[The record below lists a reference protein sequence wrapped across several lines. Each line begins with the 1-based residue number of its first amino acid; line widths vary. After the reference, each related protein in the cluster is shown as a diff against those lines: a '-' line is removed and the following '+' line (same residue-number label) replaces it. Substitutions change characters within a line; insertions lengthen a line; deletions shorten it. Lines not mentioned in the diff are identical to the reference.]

1 MNDNRGKHTRWL
13 VDLENVGSRWREV
26 LDMAAPGDAV
36 HLFYSHKTVK
46 ISIQDLGP
54 ASARGVGFEF
64 HECRNGMPNA
74 MDFQIMCALG
84 MLAAGHPG
92 DGYILFTADKGFSSV
107 LGYMA
112 DRGVDVRCAA
122 PGMRVDGEPP
132 EEPSPGP
139 RAAADADEDTEPR
152 AVYRAMLRDAGL
164 KSDDVRVMT
173 AILMESMKLPA
184 NRRKL
189 DCRNRMLKRW
199 GNAGGTAMYQKLKD
213 VVHEIANNGPWP
225 DKTGVPAAVPTAEN
239 ITAAMS
245 AIEAETPDGLTGK
258 VIDMITAA
266 NKTVNPAQSLRD
278 QLFVYYK
285 DRNDADRSLEALK
298 GFLKFC

>member
-1 MNDNRGKHTRWL
+1 MSDNHGKRTRWL

-36 HLFYSHKTVK
+36 HLFYSYKTVK

-54 ASARGVGFEF
+54 ASARGLGFEF

-84 MLAAGHPG
+84 MLAAGHPD
-92 DGYILFTADKGFSSV
+92 DGYVLFTADKGFSSV
-107 LGYMA
+107 LEYMA
-112 DRGVDVRCAA
+112 DRGVDVRCTA
-122 PGMRVDGEPP
+122 PGMHADEEPP
-132 EEPSPGP
+132 ETTQPPMN
-139 RAAADADEDTEPR
+139 EDTEPR
-152 AVYRAMLRDAGL
+152 TVYRTMLRDAGL

-199 GNAGGTAMYQKLKD
+199 GNADGTAMYQKLKD

-225 DKTGVPAAVPTAEN
+225 DKTSMSAANPTAEN
-239 ITAAMS
+239 VTAAMS
-245 AIEAETPDGLTGK
+245 AVDLEPPDGLAGK
-258 VIDMITAA
+258 VMDMIAAA

-285 DRNDADRSLEALK
+285 DKNNADRSLEALK
-298 GFLKFC
+298 GFLKC